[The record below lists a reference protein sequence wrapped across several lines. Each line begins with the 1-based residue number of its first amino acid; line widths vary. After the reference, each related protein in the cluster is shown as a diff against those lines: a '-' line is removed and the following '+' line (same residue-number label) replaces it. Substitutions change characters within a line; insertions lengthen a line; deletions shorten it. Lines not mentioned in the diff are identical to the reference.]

1 MNTPFTYTILRY
13 IHSQVLGEVVNVG
26 ILFSFPNQGKVV
38 FKYPESLTRLKG
50 LYCRFSESQIRAYQR
65 GFAEKAAAL
74 NAKWKSNA
82 PSAFTK
88 SIWEVTPQDF
98 LVEDATA
105 LQFSETKEGFLPGDQ
120 TDYIVS
126 QYFELYF
133 GEYADAK
140 ETRHKH
146 DEAYLNKKLVQALK
160 TANSVAYSRRFEKN
174 VIIESAKTSLKFDF
188 RWQNGTT
195 NLIKS
200 VGFDLSD
207 ESSIN
212 DKSIL
217 LHGKLNFLGEKAERE
232 NLRYD
237 LLVSTP
243 QKRNLFKAFDNALK
257 ILDSSTAPKKIITKD
272 SYHDYVEKA
281 LEQSEHL
288 W

>member
-1 MNTPFTYTILRY
+1 MNTAFTYTILRY

-50 LYCRFSESQIRAYQR
+50 LYRRFSESQIRAYQR

-74 NAKWKSNA
+74 NAEWRSSS
-82 PSAFTK
+82 PSAFAK
-88 SIWEVTPQDF
+88 SIREVTPQDF

-105 LQFSETKEGFLPGDQ
+105 LQFSETKEGFLPGDNLEYVV
-120 TDYIVS
+120 D
-126 QYFELYF
+126 QYFRLYF
-133 GEYADAK
+133 GEYVTEK
-140 ETRHKH
+140 ETRDKH
-146 DEAYLNKKLVQALK
+146 DEAYLNKKFLQALR
-160 TANSVAYSRRFEKN
+160 TADPTAYARRF
-174 VIIESAKTSLKFDF
+174 VRDVVIESAKTSLKFDF
-188 RWQNGTT
+188 QWQNGTT

-200 VGFDLSD
+200 IGLDLSD

-217 LHGKLNFLGEKAERE
+217 LHGKLNFLGQKAKEE

-243 QKRNLFKAFDNALK
+243 QKKSLFKAFNNALK
-257 ILDSSTAPKKIITKD
+257 ILDSSEAPKKIITED
-272 SYHDYVEKA
+272 SYQAYVEKA
-281 LEQSEHL
+281 LEQSEDS
-288 W
+288 

>member
-13 IHSQVLGEVVNVG
+13 IHSQVLGEVFNVG
-26 ILFSFPNQGKVV
+26 ILFSFPNQEKLV
-38 FKYPESLTRLKG
+38 FKYPESLTRVKG
-50 LYCRFSESQIRAYQR
+50 LYRCFSESQIRAYQR
-65 GFAEKAAAL
+65 GLARKAAELTAE
-74 NAKWKSNA
+74 WKSSS
-82 PSAFTK
+82 PSAFAK
-88 SIWEVTPQDF
+88 SIQEITPQDF

-105 LQFSETKEGFLPGDQ
+105 LQFSETKQGFLPGDQ

-146 DEAYLNKKLVQALK
+146 DEAYLNKKLIQALR
-160 TANSVAYSRRFEKN
+160 TANQKVYSRRF
-174 VIIESAKTSLKFDF
+174 VRDILIESAKTSLTFDF

-200 VGFDLSD
+200 VGFDLSN

-217 LHGKLNFLGEKAERE
+217 LHGKLNFLG
-232 NLRYD
+232 
-237 LLVSTP
+237 
-243 QKRNLFKAFDNALK
+243 
-257 ILDSSTAPKKIITKD
+257 
-272 SYHDYVEKA
+272 
-281 LEQSEHL
+281 
-288 W
+288 

>member
-1 MNTPFTYTILRY
+1 M
-13 IHSQVLGEVVNVG
+13 V
-26 ILFSFPNQGKVV
+26 
-38 FKYPESLTRLKG
+38 
-50 LYCRFSESQIRAYQR
+50 
-65 GFAEKAAAL
+65 
-74 NAKWKSNA
+74 
-82 PSAFTK
+82 
-88 SIWEVTPQDF
+88 D
-98 LVEDATA
+98 
-105 LQFSETKEGFLPGDQ
+105 
-120 TDYIVS
+120 
-126 QYFELYF
+126 QYFQLYF
-133 GEYADAK
+133 GEYATGK
-140 ETRHKH
+140 EVRVKH

-217 LHGKLNFLGEKAERE
+217 LHGKLNFLGEKAAQE

-237 LLVSTP
+237 LFVSTP
-243 QKRNLFKAFDNALK
+243 QKKNLFKAFDNALK
-257 ILDSSTAPKKIITKD
+257 ILDSSTAPKKIITED